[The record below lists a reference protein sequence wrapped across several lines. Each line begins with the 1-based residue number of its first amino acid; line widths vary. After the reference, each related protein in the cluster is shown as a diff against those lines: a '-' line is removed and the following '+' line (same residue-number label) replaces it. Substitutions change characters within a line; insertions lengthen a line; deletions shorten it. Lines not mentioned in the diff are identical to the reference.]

1 MDIGAGPV
9 RAFTGKV
16 ASVSGGTGDRAVEVG
31 LVDAYQSLDQSISW
45 GGVGRIHPAPDDI
58 ARRLYLGMYSTF
70 VTDRILRHCGWY
82 TTPPRLPY
90 IALLV
95 PATGSMWPLYGT
107 AVRCERNTGSGQFPR
122 GFVESWGRAVTQVDA
137 EYRLHAG
144 YSLAGRGRME

>member
-1 MDIGAGPV
+1 
-9 RAFTGKV
+9 
-16 ASVSGGTGDRAVEVG
+16 
-31 LVDAYQSLDQSISW
+31 
-45 GGVGRIHPAPDDI
+45 
-58 ARRLYLGMYSTF
+58 
-70 VTDRILRHCGWY
+70 
-82 TTPPRLPY
+82 

-144 YSLAGRGRME
+144 YSLAGRGRMEMTAMVGRATGETMLLDAQASGGAIRLSWSDTTVYVRATGAGGTLTTLASLP